1 MQAFEVHRKIV
12 EDYKDYLKSF
22 NIIKDLRINEVVD
35 KAFKD
40 HEYIPEPL
48 IQFNPSFKRAA
59 ALDDLVKEGLLH
71 QNMNRVFKGY
81 HLFTHQEQAI
91 RLGSTNQSFIVTSG
105 TGSGK
110 SLTFLG
116 TIFDFLFKNPGK
128 SGIKAIL
135 VYPMNALIN
144 SQFEEIQK
152 FADNYG
158 DDFPITYAKYT
169 GQESEE
175 KRKEVEDNFPDIL
188 LTNYMMLELLLT
200 RGKETSI
207 RNSISQNLQY
217 VVFDELH
224 TYRGRQGADVSMLIR
239 RLKSICSNKVIS
251 IGTSA
256 TMASGDDNLD
266 EKQVVADVATEIFGE
281 PFSKDQ
287 IIGETLETIT
297 RIVNKLPSAIDLQEA
312 MAMEIDFEWSEEE
325 FKSHP
330 LAIWLENEIA
340 LTTGKLGEI
349 KRAKPLELS
358 KIIEKLNQASK
369 LNDKS
374 KCQLFLTRFFEWS
387 EKLNIKNVSKRLSFL
402 PFKIHQFISQTGNVY
417 VTLESREKRKITLED
432 GRYLKEDGNEKFI
445 FPVLFSRYTGHD
457 FICVIKNFSDN
468 KFEPREPDDLP
479 AKITKDELKGNRE
492 EKRAKKKL
500 EDKNFE
506 AGYLIL
512 PSSEG
517 EEIWN
522 DEMIES
528 LPETWW
534 KEKKGEIQIDNFYE
548 FRIPRKVYFDE
559 QGSFSEE
566 PIDGLNL
573 SGWFI
578 AAPLYLD
585 PTCGVIFDFR
595 TRENTK
601 LMKVGNVGRSTAT
614 TISTFSILKAQFEQK
629 VAKADQKL
637 LSFTDNRQDA
647 SLQTGHFNDFLMIG
661 RLRSSIYRAL
671 KFAENHSLT
680 IDTISDSVFRTLGL
694 KEEDYAKNPSDPEWP
709 DEDNEKALKDYLK
722 VRILFDLRRGWRYN
736 TPNLEQCALLEIDY
750 YKLDEFTQ
758 KETFFAGNELLE
770 TMEPE
775 EREQIL
781 LHVLNYF
788 RTAFA
793 FDFYLFDE
801 GNREALQERLKQ
813 RLDSNKEWS
822 LDVDERLDRPPFLT
836 YERPGKVKKGMFLES
851 IGATSNL
858 GKYIKRLFIKYDLR
872 SIKGKDLT
880 DFIDSLCNLLK
891 KGNFLSEKPISG
903 EKGIVRGFQLRV
915 EKVIWKLGDLENVL
929 PDEVRINTTRDSVQ
943 IQPNHYFKKF
953 YQQDFTRFDKFFKAS
968 EHTGQVG
975 TQDRIAREKEFRSGD
990 ISALYCSPTMELG
1003 IDIANLSIVHMR
1015 NVPPNPANY
1024 AQRSGRAGRSGQTAL
1039 AFTYCSSTSPHDRH
1053 YFRNSIDMVAG
1064 SVKAPRI
1071 DLINEELIASH
1082 LNAYIFMNLG
1092 LTNINSSV
1100 KDFVDID
1107 QKKDLPV
1114 FQKTL
1119 DFIRDQRSH
1128 YKDSWIEGFKNVILD
1143 KNVELKDSNWFTDEW
1158 LELRCNEFASNLD
1171 KSFDRWR
1178 TLFKNAAKLIEQS
1191 SRIIEDPTYS
1201 KDSSEAREAKRMQ
1214 AIGQRQRDLL
1224 LNVSKRDG
1232 TNDSEFYVYRYL
1244 AAEGFL
1250 PGYNFTRLPV
1260 RAFIG
1265 KRSQDDG
1272 VFISRPRFIALREFG
1287 PGNLIYN
1294 NGGKFRVTRMQLS
1307 DSDAKTDS
1315 LKISLKTGYAWLG
1328 EEGKTVNNDP
1338 ITQEPLKGQANASVY
1353 NNIMEL
1359 VESDTWPQERI
1370 SSEEEERMSSGY
1382 EIEQFFNFPKGI
1394 DSTKKTILRASGH
1407 DLMNLTFC
1415 PAAKLI
1421 QVNKRWRSS
1430 KTPEGDEEI
1439 GFTIGKVS
1447 GKWLKKAELDN
1458 PDREND
1464 PAMTVHLYTTDT
1476 ADSLYMQPIKS
1487 LKLDED
1493 GVISLTYALKR
1504 AIEQVF
1510 QIEESEVG
1518 VWFLGPEDSR
1528 NILIYESAEGSL
1540 GILSQMSQDPSKLRE
1555 VFKEAYSL
1563 MYFDPKTK
1571 EDTKPDKPKASY
1583 DDLLSYYNQRYH
1595 ESLDR
1600 FKIKSAL
1607 ELLMICEVDTSGA
1620 GNSGHSDKNE
1630 HFHELLARYD
1640 TSSDMERRLIEYL
1653 YKNDFVLPDKAQVN
1667 LSGNLGFYVSADF
1680 VYLNSDKT
1688 IRTILF
1694 CDGSV
1699 HDKQEVREDDSH
1711 KRTILRERG
1720 IDIIEWYY
1728 SESITDLV
1736 ERRKDIF
1743 RKA

>member
-1 MQAFEVHRKIV
+1 MQAFEVHKRIV
-12 EDYKDYLKSF
+12 EDYKDYLRSF
-22 NIIKDLRINEVVD
+22 NIIKDLRINGVVNE
-35 KAFKD
+35 AFKK

-48 IQFNPSFKRAA
+48 IQFNPSFKKASSLNA
-59 ALDDLVKEGLLH
+59 LVKEGVLDPD
-71 QNMNRVFKGY
+71 MNRVFKGY
-81 HLFTHQEQAI
+81 QLFTHQEEAI
-91 RLGSTNQSFIVTSG
+91 RLGRIGKSFIVTSG

-116 TIFDFLFKNPGK
+116 TIFDFLFKNPGRQ
-128 SGIKAIL
+128 GIKAIL

-144 SQFEEIQK
+144 SQEEEIQK

-158 DDFPITYAKYT
+158 EDFPITFKKYT

-207 RNSISQNLQY
+207 RNSIAQNLQY
-217 VVFDELH
+217 IVFDELH

-239 RLKSICSNKVIS
+239 RLKSICYNNVTC

-256 TMASGDDNLD
+256 TMASGDDVLD
-266 EKQVVADVATEIFGE
+266 EKEVVAKVATEIFGE
-281 PFSKDQ
+281 DFIPDQ
-287 IIGETLETIT
+287 IIGETLETVT
-297 RIVNKLPSAIDLQEA
+297 KGKGKPSAIDLQDSMS
-312 MAMEIDFEWSEEE
+312 MAIDVDGSEEQ
-325 FKSHP
+325 FRIHP
-330 LAIWLENEIA
+330 IAIWLENEIA
-340 LTTGKLGEI
+340 LSGSQDGKI
-349 KRAKPLELS
+349 KRAKPLSLS
-358 KIIEKLNQASK
+358 EIVEKLNSQSK
-369 LNDKS
+369 LNDIEKCKS
-374 KCQLFLTRFFEWS
+374 HLTKFFEWS
-387 EKLNIKNVSKRLSFL
+387 ERLNIKNISNRQSFL

-417 VTLESREKRKITLED
+417 VTLGNRNNRNITLED
-432 GRYLKEDGNEKFI
+432 GRYLKEGENERFI

-457 FICVIKNFSDN
+457 FICVKKNFSEG

-479 AKITKDELKGNRE
+479 PRITKDELKGSRE
-492 EKRAKKKL
+492 EQRSRRKL
-500 EDKNFE
+500 VDKDFE
-506 AGYLIL
+506 AGYLVM
-512 PSSEG
+512 SFDQ

-522 DEMIES
+522 EEMIDS
-528 LPETWW
+528 LPETWL
-534 KEKKGEIQIDNFYE
+534 KKKKDQIQVDNFYE
-548 FRIPRKVYFDE
+548 YRIPRKVYFNE
-559 QGSFSEE
+559 LGRYSEE
-566 PIDGLNL
+566 PEEDLNL
-573 SGWFI
+573 KGWFI
-578 AAPLYLD
+578 AAPLFLD
-585 PTCGVIFDFR
+585 PTCGVIYDPR

-629 VAKADQKL
+629 VAKSDQKVM
-637 LSFTDNRQDA
+637 SFTDNRQDA

-671 KFAENHSLT
+671 KLAKDHSLT
-680 IDTISDSVFRTLGL
+680 IDTISDSVFKTLGL
-694 KEEDYAKNPSDPEWP
+694 KEIDYAKNPSDPDWP

-722 VRILFDLRRGWRYN
+722 VRILYDLRRGWRYN
-736 TPNLEQCALLEIDY
+736 TPNLEQCALLNVDY
-750 YKLDEFTQ
+750 YRLDEFTE
-758 KETFFAGNELLE
+758 KEQFFEGNYLLE
-770 TMEPE
+770 
-775 EREQIL
+775 ERTPDERRQIL

-793 FDFYLFDE
+793 FDYYLFEE
-801 GNREALQERLKQ
+801 GNRTALEERLKQ

-822 LDVDERLDRPPFLT
+822 LDADERLERPPFLT
-836 YERPGKVKKGMFLES
+836 YERAGKVKKGLFLES

-858 GKYIKRLFIKYDLR
+858 GKYIKRLFVKFDLDP
-872 SIKGKDLT
+872 IKGKEVT
-880 DFIDSLCNLLK
+880 EYIDSLCNLLK
-891 KGNFLSEKPISG
+891 KGNFLSEKAITG
-903 EKGIVRGFQLRV
+903 DRGVVRGFQLRV
-915 EKVIWKLGDLENVL
+915 EKVIWKIGDLENVL
-929 PDEVRINTTRDSVQ
+929 PDEVRINTTGDQVK
-943 IQPNHYFKKF
+943 IKPNHYFKKF
-953 YQQDFTRFDKFFKAS
+953 YQQDFTRFDKFFKAA

-975 TQDRIAREKEFRSGD
+975 AQERIIREGEFRVGE

-1003 IDIANLSIVHMR
+1003 IDISNLNIVHMR

-1039 AFTYCSSTSPHDRH
+1039 VFNYCSNTSPHDRH
-1053 YFRNSIDMVAG
+1053 YFKNSLDMVAG

-1071 DLINEELIASH
+1071 DLLNEELIASH
-1082 LNAYIFMNLG
+1082 LNSYIFMNLG

-1114 FQKTL
+1114 FQKIL
-1119 DFIRDQRSH
+1119 DFIEDQTNHFKS
-1128 YKDSWIEGFKNVILD
+1128 DWIKGFKNVIKD
-1143 KNVELKDSNWFTDEW
+1143 KIEELNKSNWFSDDWIEVK
-1158 LELRCNEFASNLD
+1158 CGEFASNLD

-1201 KDSSEAREAKRMQ
+1201 KDSTEAREAKRMQ
-1214 AIGQRQRDLL
+1214 TIGQRQRDLL

-1232 TNDSEFYVYRYL
+1232 TNESEFYVYRYL

-1265 KRSQDDG
+1265 KRSQDEG
-1272 VFISRPRFIALREFG
+1272 VFISRPRFVALREFG

-1307 DSDAKTDS
+1307 DSDAKTDY
-1315 LKISLKTGYAWLG
+1315 LKISTKTGYAWLG
-1328 EEGKTVNNDP
+1328 EEAKTVNNDP
-1338 ITQEPLKGQANASVY
+1338 ITQEPLKRQSNAEVY
-1353 NNIMEL
+1353 KNIMEL
-1359 VESDTWPQERI
+1359 VETDTWPQERI
-1370 SSEEEERMSSGY
+1370 SSEEEERISSGY

-1394 DSTKKTILRASGH
+1394 ESTQRTVLKASGH
-1407 DLMNLTFC
+1407 PLMNLTYC
-1415 PAAKLI
+1415 PASKLI

-1430 KTPEGDEEI
+1430 KSPDGGEDV
-1439 GFTIGKVS
+1439 GFTIGRVS

-1476 ADSLYMQPIKS
+1476 ADSLYMQPIKA
-1487 LKLDED
+1487 LELDES

-1540 GILSQMSQDPSKLRE
+1540 GILSQMVQNPSKLRE
-1555 VFKEAYSL
+1555 VFRTAYTL
-1563 MYFDPKTK
+1563 MHFDPETNL
-1571 EDTKPDKPKASY
+1571 DTAPKKPKASY

-1595 ESLDR
+1595 EKLDR
-1600 FKIKSAL
+1600 FSIQKAL
-1607 ELLMICEVDTSGA
+1607 ELLMICEADISGA
-1620 GNSGHSDKNE
+1620 GNSGFDDRKLHYQSLMKSYDSTS
-1630 HFHELLARYD
+1630 EL
-1640 TSSDMERRLIEYL
+1640 EKKLIEYL
-1653 YKNDFVLPDKAQVN
+1653 YQNDYLLPDKAQVN
-1667 LSGNLGFYVSADF
+1667 LSSLGYYVSADF
-1680 VYLNSDKT
+1680 VYLNQDKT
-1688 IRTILF
+1688 IKSVIF

-1699 HDKQEVREDDSH
+1699 HDQNLVRESDSH
-1711 KRTILRERG
+1711 KRTILRDAG
-1720 IDIIEWYY
+1720 MDVIEWHY
-1728 SESITDLV
+1728 SEAIPDLIN
-1736 ERRKDIF
+1736 RRKDIF
-1743 RKA
+1743 RKL

>member
-12 EDYKDYLKSF
+12 EDYKDYLRSF
-22 NIIKDLRINEVVD
+22 NNIKDPRINEVVD
-35 KAFKD
+35 NAFQK

-48 IQFNPSFKRAA
+48 IQFNPSFKKSA
-59 ALDDLVKEGLLH
+59 ALEDLVNQGLLH
-71 QNMNRVFKGY
+71 SDMNRVFKGY
-81 HLFTHQEQAI
+81 HLFTHQEEAI
-91 RLGSTNQSFIVTSG
+91 RLGGSGKSFIVTSG

-116 TIFDFLFKNPGK
+116 TIFDFLFKNPGQ

-144 SQFEEIQK
+144 SQAEEIQK

-158 DDFPITYAKYT
+158 EDFPITFKKYT

-207 RNSISQNLQY
+207 RNSISQHLRY

-239 RLKSICSNKVIS
+239 RLKSICSNDVIS

-256 TMASGDDNLD
+256 TMVSGDDNLD
-266 EKQVVADVATEIFGE
+266 EKQVVADVASGIFGE
-281 PFSKDQ
+281 PFTKDQ
-287 IIGETLETIT
+287 VIGETLETVTTSNIKSPT
-297 RIVNKLPSAIDLQEA
+297 AIDLQEI
-312 MAMEIDFEWSEEE
+312 MAMEIDLDGSEEQ
-325 FKSHP
+325 FRSHP
-330 LAIWLENEIA
+330 VAIWLEREIA
-340 LTTGKLGEI
+340 LTKGVDGKI
-349 KRAKPLELS
+349 KRAKPIELS
-358 KIIEKLNQASK
+358 KIVEKLNDASK
-369 LNDKS
+369 LSNRSRSQSYLMK
-374 KCQLFLTRFFEWS
+374 FFEWS
-387 EKLNIKNVSKRLSFL
+387 ERLNVKNLSKRQSFL

-417 VTLESREKRKITLED
+417 VTLADRKSRVITLED
-432 GRYLKEDGNEKFI
+432 GRYIKESGNEKFI
-445 FPVLFSRYTGHD
+445 FPVLFSRYSGHD
-457 FICVIKNFSDN
+457 FICVKKNFSDN
-468 KFEPREPDDLP
+468 KLEPREPDDLP
-479 AKITKDELKGNRE
+479 VRITKDELKGSRE
-492 EKRAKKKL
+492 EKRSKKKL
-500 EDKNFE
+500 EDKDFE

-512 PSSEG
+512 PHTT
-517 EEIWN
+517 EELWN

-534 KEKKGEIQIDNFYE
+534 KEKKGENKLDNFYE
-548 FRIPRKVYFDE
+548 YRIPRKVFFNE
-559 QGSFSEE
+559 SGSFSEE
-566 PIDGLNL
+566 PADDLNL
-573 SGWFI
+573 TGWFI
-578 AAPLYLD
+578 AAPLFLD
-585 PTCGVIFDFR
+585 PTCGVVYDPR

-601 LMKVGNVGRSTAT
+601 LMKMGNVGRSTAT
-614 TISTFSILKAQFEQK
+614 TISTFSILKSQYEEKVSKSDQK
-629 VAKADQKL
+629 VM
-637 LSFTDNRQDA
+637 SFTDNRQDA

-671 KFAENHSLT
+671 RLADGNSLT
-680 IDTISDSVFRTLGL
+680 IDTISDSVFRALGI

-722 VRILFDLRRGWRYN
+722 VRVLYDLRRGWRYN
-736 TPNLEQCALLEIDY
+736 TPNLEQCALLDIDY
-750 YKLDEFTQ
+750 YKLDEFCL
-758 KETFFAGNELLE
+758 KESFFAGNKLLE
-770 TMEPE
+770 PLEPQL
-775 EREQIL
+775 RRGIL

-793 FDFYLFDE
+793 FDYYLFE
-801 GNREALQERLKQ
+801 EENRIALEERLKQ

-822 LDVDERLDRPPFLT
+822 LDAEERLERPPFLT
-836 YERPGKVKKGMFLES
+836 FERAGRVKKGLFLES

-858 GKYIKRLFIKYDLR
+858 GKYIKRLFLKHGLDT
-872 SIKGKDLT
+872 IKGKDLT
-880 DFIDSLCNLLK
+880 DYIDLLCNTLK
-891 KGNFLSEKPISG
+891 KGNFLSEKAIVG
-903 EKGIVRGFQLRV
+903 DKATVRGFQLRV

-929 PDEVRINTTRDSVQ
+929 PDEVRINTTGESIS

-953 YQQDFTRFDKFFKAS
+953 YQQDFTRFDKFFKAA
-968 EHTGQVG
+968 EHTGQVQ
-975 TQDRIAREKEFRSGD
+975 TLDRIAREKDFRAGD

-1015 NVPPNPANY
+1015 NAPPNPANY

-1053 YFRNSIDMVAG
+1053 YFKNSIDMIAG
-1064 SVKAPRI
+1064 SVRAPKI

-1082 LNAYIFMNLG
+1082 LNAFIFMNLG
-1092 LTNINSSV
+1092 LSNINSSV

-1107 QKKDLPV
+1107 QRKDLPI
-1114 FQKTL
+1114 FKKTV
-1119 DFIRDQRSH
+1119 DFIEDQVHHFKTSWIHGFRKVI
-1128 YKDSWIEGFKNVILD
+1128 KDSNSKLE
-1143 KNVELKDSNWFTDEW
+1143 DSNWFTDDW
-1158 LELRCNEFASNLD
+1158 LELKCTGFASNLD

-1178 TLFKNAAKLIEQS
+1178 TLFKNASKLIEQS
-1191 SRIIEDPTYS
+1191 NRIIEDPTYS
-1201 KDSSEAREAKRMQ
+1201 KDSTEAREAKRMQ

-1224 LNVSKRDG
+1224 LNASKRDG
-1232 TNDSEFYVYRYL
+1232 TNESEFYVYRYL

-1265 KRSQDDG
+1265 KRSQDEG

-1287 PGNLIYN
+1287 PGNLIYH

-1307 DSDAKTDS
+1307 DSDAKTEF
-1315 LKISLKTGYAWLG
+1315 LKISTKTGYAWLG
-1328 EEGKTVNNDP
+1328 EEGKAVNNDP
-1338 ITQEPLKGQANASVY
+1338 ITQEPLKGQSNAMVY
-1353 NNIMEL
+1353 KNILEL
-1359 VESDTWPQERI
+1359 VETDTWPQERI

-1394 DSTKKTILRASGH
+1394 DSTKKAILKASGN

-1421 QVNKRWRSS
+1421 QVNKKWRSS
-1430 KTPEGDEEI
+1430 KSPEGEEEA

-1447 GKWLKKAELDN
+1447 GKWLKKTELDN

-1476 ADSLYMQPIKS
+1476 ADSLYMQPIKA
-1487 LKLDED
+1487 LGLDED

-1540 GILSQMSQDPSKLRE
+1540 GILSQMVQDPGKLRD
-1555 VFKEAYSL
+1555 VFKNAYSL
-1563 MYFDPKTK
+1563 MYFDPDTK
-1571 EDTKPDKPKASY
+1571 EDRAPEKPKASY
-1583 DDLLSYYNQRYH
+1583 NDLLSYYNQRYH

-1600 FKIKSAL
+1600 FKIKTAL
-1607 ELLMICEVDTSGA
+1607 ELLMICEPDISGA
-1620 GNSGHSDKNE
+1620 GNSGHSDRE
-1630 HFHELLARYD
+1630 SHFQELMDRYD
-1640 TSSDMERRLIEYL
+1640 PNSDLERKLIEYL
-1653 YKNDFVLPDKAQVN
+1653 YHNSYVLPDQAQVN
-1667 LSGNLGFYVSADF
+1667 LSKYLGYYVSADF
-1680 VYLNSDKT
+1680 VFLNKDKT
-1688 IRTILF
+1688 IKSVVF

-1699 HDKQEVREDDSH
+1699 HDQNTVREDDRN
-1711 KRTILRERG
+1711 KRAILRDSG
-1720 IDIIEWYY
+1720 IDVIEWHYT
-1728 SESITDLV
+1728 EPIADLLN
-1736 ERRKDIF
+1736 RRKDIF
-1743 RKA
+1743 RKL

>member
-1 MQAFEVHRKIV
+1 MQAFEVHKKIV

-40 HEYIPEPL
+40 NEYIPEPL
-48 IQFNPSFKRAA
+48 IQFNPSFKKAA

-71 QNMNRVFKGY
+71 PNMNRVFKGY
-81 HLFTHQEQAI
+81 HLFTHQEEAI
-91 RLGSTNQSFIVTSG
+91 RLGATDQSFIVTSG

-144 SQFEEIQK
+144 SQFEEINK
-152 FADNYG
+152 FAQNYG
-158 DDFPITYAKYT
+158 DDFPISFKKYT
-169 GQESEE
+169 GQESEQD
-175 KRKEVEDNFPDIL
+175 RQDVEDDFPDIL

-207 RNSISQNLQY
+207 RNSISKNLQY

-239 RLKSICSNKVIS
+239 RLKSICSNKVVS

-266 EKQVVADVATEIFGE
+266 EKQVVADVATEVFGE
-281 PFSKDQ
+281 PFLKNQ
-287 IIGETLETIT
+287 IIGETLETVT
-297 RIVNKLPSAIDLQEA
+297 RNTNKPPSAIDLQEI
-312 MAMEIDFEWSEEE
+312 MAMEVDLEGSEEQ
-325 FKSHP
+325 FRVHP

-340 LTTGKLGEI
+340 LTTGPDGKI
-349 KRAKPLELS
+349 KRAKPLGLS
-358 KIIEKLNQASK
+358 RIIEKLNHASK
-369 LNDKS
+369 LNDKI

-387 EKLNIKNVSKRLSFL
+387 EKLNIKNISRRLSFL

-417 VTLESREKRKITLED
+417 VTLGNRESRKITLED

-457 FICVIKNFSDN
+457 FLCVKKNFAEC

-479 AKITKDELKGNRE
+479 ARITKDELKGNRE

-500 EDKNFE
+500 EDTNFE
-506 AGYLIL
+506 AGYLIF
-512 PSSEG
+512 SSDG

-522 DEMIES
+522 DDMIES

-534 KEKKGEIQIDNFYE
+534 REKKGIIQIDNFYE
-548 FRIPRKVYFDE
+548 YRIPRKVYFNE
-559 QGSFSEE
+559 AGSFSEE
-566 PIDGLNL
+566 PIDGFNL
-573 SGWFI
+573 TGWFI

-585 PTCGVIFDFR
+585 PTCGVIYDPR

-629 VAKADQKL
+629 IPLADQKL

-671 KFAENHSLT
+671 KLADDQSLT
-680 IDTISDSVFRTLGL
+680 IDTISDSVFKTLGL
-694 KEEDYAKNPSDPEWP
+694 KEEDYAKNPSDPDWP

-736 TPNLEQCALLEIDY
+736 TPNLEQCALLDVDY
-750 YKLDEFTQ
+750 YKLEEFTQ
-758 KETFFAGNELLE
+758 KESFFAGNELLE
-770 TMEPE
+770 TIEPH
-775 EREQIL
+775 ERQQIL

-793 FDFYLFDE
+793 FDYYLFDE
-801 GNREALQERLKQ
+801 GNREALQERLRQ
-813 RLDSNKEWS
+813 RLDPNKEWS
-822 LDVDERLDRPPFLT
+822 LDADERLDRPPFLI
-836 YERPGKVKKGMFLES
+836 YERAGKVKKGLFFES

-858 GKYIKRLFIKYDLR
+858 GKYIKRLFVKYDLG
-872 SIKGKDLT
+872 SIKGKELT

-891 KGNFLSEKPISG
+891 KGNYLSEKPISG

-929 PDEVRINTTRDSVQ
+929 PDEVRINTTGDSIR

-975 TQDRIAREKEFRSGD
+975 AQDRIAREKAFRSGD

-1015 NVPPNPANY
+1015 NVPPNPSNY

-1039 AFTYCSSTSPHDRH
+1039 VFTYCSSTSPHDRH

-1092 LTNINSSV
+1092 LTNINNSV

-1107 QKKDLPV
+1107 QKKNLPV
-1114 FQKTL
+1114 FQRTL
-1119 DFIRDQRSH
+1119 GFIEDQTLH
-1128 YKDSWIEGFKNVILD
+1128 YKSSWTNGFKKVITD
-1143 KNVELKDSNWFTDEW
+1143 KYAALEDSSWFTDDW
-1158 LELRCNEFASNLD
+1158 LELRCSEFASNLD

-1191 SRIIEDPTYS
+1191 SRVIEDPTFS

-1232 TNDSEFYVYRYL
+1232 TNESEFYIYRYL
-1244 AAEGFL
+1244 AAQGFL

-1265 KRSQDDG
+1265 KRSQDEG

-1287 PGNLIYN
+1287 PGNLIYH

-1307 DSDAKTDS
+1307 DSDAKTDF
-1315 LKISLKTGYAWLG
+1315 LKISTKTGYAWLG
-1328 EEGKTVNNDP
+1328 EDGKTVNNDP
-1338 ITQEPLKGQANASVY
+1338 ITQEPLKGQSNAMVY
-1353 NNIMEL
+1353 KNIMEL

-1394 DSTKKTILRASGH
+1394 DSTKKTVLNASGH
-1407 DLMNLTFC
+1407 DLMNLIYC

-1430 KTPEGDEEI
+1430 KSPEGDEEI

-1476 ADSLYMQPIKS
+1476 ADSLYMQPIKA
-1487 LKLDED
+1487 LDLDED

-1540 GILSQMSQDPSKLRE
+1540 GILSQMVQNPAKLRE
-1555 VFKEAYSL
+1555 VFREAYSL

-1571 EDTKPDKPKASY
+1571 EDLAPNKPKASY

-1595 ESLDR
+1595 EKLDR

-1607 ELLMICEVDTSGA
+1607 ELLMICEVDTTGA
-1620 GNSGHSDKNE
+1620 GNSGHIDRDA
-1630 HFHELLARYD
+1630 HFQELMERYD
-1640 TSSDMERRLIEYL
+1640 SNSDMERRLIDHL
-1653 YKNDFVLPDKAQVN
+1653 YKNDYLLPDKAQIN
-1667 LSGNLGFYVSADF
+1667 LSKPLGVYISADF
-1680 VYLNSDKT
+1680 VFLYRDQN
-1688 IRTILF
+1688 IRAIMF

-1699 HDKQEVREDDSH
+1699 HDRKEVREDDSH
-1711 KRTILRERG
+1711 KRIILREKG
-1720 IDIIEWYY
+1720 IDVIEWYY
-1728 SESITDLV
+1728 TESVSDLID
-1736 ERRKDIF
+1736 RRKDIF
-1743 RKA
+1743 RKV